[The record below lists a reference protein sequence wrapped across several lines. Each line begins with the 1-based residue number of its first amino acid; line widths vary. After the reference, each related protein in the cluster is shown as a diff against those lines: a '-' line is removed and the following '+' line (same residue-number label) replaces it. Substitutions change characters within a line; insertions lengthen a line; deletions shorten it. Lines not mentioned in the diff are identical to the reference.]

1 MIKIIVELEIKIMM
15 INEKSIYFGC
25 FLEMGLEK
33 SNKLEFDYVIKN
45 IMVRG

>member
-25 FLEMGLEK
+25 FLGMSKEK
-33 SNKLEFDYVIKN
+33 NNKLEFDYVI
-45 IMVRG
+45 

>member
-1 MIKIIVELEIKIMM
+1 MVKSIVDLEIKILM
-15 INEKSIYFGC
+15 IDEKSIYFGC
-25 FLEMGLEK
+25 FLEMSKEK